1 MKEINQG
8 NSTKDEN
15 DIVLMNNKLQLV
27 KIIYILCN
35 TVKTNIRLKD
45 YKRLQDMW
53 SI

>member
-8 NSTKDEN
+8 NCTKDEN

-27 KIIYILCN
+27 KNIYILCN
-35 TVKTNIRLKD
+35 TVKTIISLKD